1 MSSAHRQP
9 RGSPPRGTSSRP
21 GSSQPPLPPVGFAMP
36 TTAAAHLFEPEREPP
51 VGDGRDYEGEMRQ
64 LEAQADALRAEAD
77 RIDLK
82 LAMRECTNN
91 VARATESAT
100 SSAACNVD
108 RAMTKIHDQQERFK
122 SMAVAQ
128 GVDLDAEL
136 DSLGLRGRGSQQ
148 SVGRS
153 ASNIQYSA
161 TRPSGG
167 AEDRLAALRARATAR
182 AVS

>member
-1 MSSAHRQP
+1 MSSAAQ
-9 RGSPPRGTSSRP
+9 PPRPVAASSSSRP

-36 TTAAAHLFEPEREPP
+36 TSAAAHLFEPEREPP
-51 VGDGRDYEGEMRQ
+51 VGAGRDYEGEMRQ

-77 RIDLK
+77 RVDLT

-108 RAMTKIHDQQERFK
+108 RAMTKIYAQQEHFK
-122 SMAVAQ
+122 SMAIAQ

-136 DSLGLRGRGSQQ
+136 DSLGLCGRSQQ
-148 SVGRS
+148 PGWRS
-153 ASNIQYSA
+153 SSNIKSA
-161 TRPSGG
+161 AELRPTGG
-167 AEDRLAALRARATAR
+167 AADERLAALRARATSR
-182 AVS
+182 AVA

>member
-1 MSSAHRQP
+1 
-9 RGSPPRGTSSRP
+9 
-21 GSSQPPLPPVGFAMP
+21 MP